1 MASQLDLDQGGTFRQ
16 TQRVYLGP
24 SLGWVSAPSQNI
36 VNVTVTGTTT
46 IQRGM
51 NLVLV
56 SIAATATI
64 QLSSAKQSP
73 AGAQALPGTFVI
85 VPVVIVDAG
94 GFANA
99 TTHKI
104 TILPFGAE
112 TIDGL
117 ASIAITAL
125 YGAYVLKPNITTG
138 GWTLIQ

>member
-24 SLGWVSAPSQNI
+24 SLGWVPAPSQNI

-56 SIAATATI
+56 SVNATATI
-64 QLSSAKQSP
+64 QLPSAKQSP

-85 VPVVIVDAG
+85 VPVVVVDAG

-99 TTHKI
+99 HNI

-117 ASIAITAL
+117 ASIAITSNF
-125 YGAYVLKPNITTG
+125 GAFVLKPNITSG
-138 GWTLIQ
+138 GWTLLQ